1 MLKASVFKVFFIS
14 FLIYFFSWFV
24 LYKLGVNSLP
34 IQSEDVVPSIF
45 TSIAIVKDG
54 TFYLDNYYSMMVGR
68 YPQPDDSSLTPF
80 YLRKVGE
87 HYLTA
92 FPLMSS
98 LVVVPIFALYM
109 PFVGTLSWSDIFY
122 LSHLSGSFVLALS
135 SMLIYYLFSKVIKT
149 SEKNSLI
156 LTAIYSLATINLS
169 LISQGLWQH
178 GTIQFFLIL
187 GIIFWLKEK
196 YFYTFLFLSLAFLS
210 RPTAGL
216 VLAIFGIYLLY
227 NKILSW
233 KLVKEVSLGIL
244 IPLLFFLY
252 YNYAYYTDF
261 SNQGYASQIS
271 NSWLGNPPESLIG
284 MWVSPS
290 KGILIYSPIFI
301 FTLIG
306 LWQGFKKNRLVAIS
320 FWVILLHTLVL
331 SKWKHWYGGYG
342 FGYRMASDIIPFF
355 IIPIWYLIEHYY
367 EKVKIKVFAV
377 FVISFIIQISGL
389 AFFDSIWHSAYD
401 TGFRNTSWLWSIQN
415 SEAAFNIRRLMVKA
429 RLLDK
434 ACEKC
439 EGN

>member
-24 LYKLGVNSLP
+24 LYKLGINSLP

-68 YPQPDDSSLTPF
+68 YPQPDDASLTPF
-80 YLRKVGE
+80 YLRKVGD

-98 LVVVPIFALYM
+98 LVAVPVFALYL
-109 PFVGTLSWSDIFY
+109 PLVGTLSWDDIFY
-122 LSHLSGSFVLALS
+122 LSHLSGSFVLALC

-149 SEKNSLI
+149 SEKNALI
-156 LTAIYSLATINLS
+156 LTAIYSLATINFS

-178 GTIQFFLIL
+178 GTVQFFLIL
-187 GIIFWLKEK
+187 GVIFWIKER
-196 YFYTFLFLSLAFLS
+196 YFYTFLFLSFAFLS

-216 VLAIFGIYLLY
+216 VLLIFGIYLLY
-227 NKILSW
+227 TKPLSL

-244 IPLLFFLY
+244 IPVLFFLY
-252 YNYAYYTDF
+252 YNYTFYLGF
-261 SNQGYASQIS
+261 SNQGYASQMS

-301 FTLIG
+301 FSLIG

-355 IIPIWYLIEHYY
+355 IIPIWYLIENFY
-367 EKVKIKVFAV
+367 EKLKVKIFSV
-377 FVISFIIQISGL
+377 FVVSLIIQISGL

-401 TGFRNTSWLWSIQN
+401 TGFRNTSWLWSLQN

-429 RLLDK
+429 NLLDK